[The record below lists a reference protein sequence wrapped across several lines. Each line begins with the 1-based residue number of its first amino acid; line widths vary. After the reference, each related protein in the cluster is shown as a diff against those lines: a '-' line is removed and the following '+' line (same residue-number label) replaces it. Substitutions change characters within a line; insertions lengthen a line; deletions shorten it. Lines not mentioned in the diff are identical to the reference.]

1 MKKKATIL
9 VVDDNSSNLKLLD
22 SVLTNAG
29 YKVKPADRGAI
40 AIESALRQPPD
51 LVILD
56 IKMPEMDGFEI
67 CRRLKLSPRTQ
78 EIPIIFI
85 SGLNSVSVKLEGFA
99 AGGVDFIS
107 KPFQEPEVLARVKT
121 HLKLYQMQMD
131 LEDMVNQRTQVLSQI
146 NNTLKIEIEARKSA
160 ERMLRYYET
169 AIEVSS
175 DLHYMI
181 DTEYC
186 YQMVNKAAID
196 YHGKKRNEFIGIPAS
211 KILGTKGYEKIL
223 PMLDC
228 CFNGETISFEMQM
241 DYKNQGKRDVNVS
254 YFPVQGRVGD
264 VSHVA
269 CRVEDITQRKQVERK
284 IQIYQKRLK
293 ALTSQVTLVE
303 EKERRSIASDLH
315 DHIGQNLAFS
325 RIQVAKAK
333 KYSAEKRLNE
343 ILDELSTSL
352 LDTIRETKTLVF
364 NLSSPL
370 LNELGLG
377 AAVSNYL
384 KEYIEKKYG
393 LSVSFFDNR
402 DFVLLKPDIRAILFR
417 NVKELLAN
425 VIRHSKAEKVSVVF
439 ERTATDMKIIV
450 EDDGRGFDASKI
462 DECAQHDSGFGLFSI
477 RERMMDYGGYLKVD
491 SQPGSGC
498 RTTLVLPVENIK
510 ENSGAVI

>member
-9 VVDDNSSNLKLLD
+9 VVDDESSNLKLLD
-22 SVLTNAG
+22 SVLTKAG

-67 CRRLKLSPRTQ
+67 CRRLKSSPRTQ
-78 EIPIIFI
+78 DVPIIFI
-85 SGLNSVSVKLEGFA
+85 SGLNSVSSKIEGFA

-121 HLKLYQMQMD
+121 HLKLYQMQMH
-131 LEDMVNQRTQVLSQI
+131 LEDMVNQRTQVLSQV
-146 NNTLKIEIEARKSA
+146 NTALKTEIEARKSA

-169 AIEVSS
+169 AIEASS
-175 DLHYMI
+175 DLHYLI
-181 DTEYC
+181 DAENC
-186 YQMVNKAAID
+186 YQMVNKAAIE
-196 YHGKKRNEFIGIPAS
+196 YHGKKRNEFLGIPAS

-223 PMLDC
+223 PMLDR
-228 CFNGETISFEMQM
+228 CFNGETISFEVQV
-241 DYKNQGKRDVNVS
+241 DYKKQGKRDVNVS
-254 YFPVQGRVGD
+254 YFPVQGRAGD

-269 CRVEDITQRKQVERK
+269 CRIEDITQRKQAERK

-293 ALTSQVTLVE
+293 ALASQLTLVE

-325 RIQVAKAK
+325 RILVAKAK

-343 ILDELSTSL
+343 ILDDLSASL

-364 NLSSPL
+364 DLSSPL

-384 KEYIEKKYG
+384 KEQIEKKYG
-393 LSVSFFDNR
+393 LSVSFFDNE

-417 NVKELLAN
+417 NVRELLCN
-425 VIRHSKAEKVSVVF
+425 VVRHSKAGRVSVVF

-450 EDDGRGFDASKI
+450 EDNGRGFDASKI
-462 DECAQHDSGFGLFSI
+462 DECDQNDSGFGLFSI

-498 RTTLVLPVENIK
+498 RTTLVLPVK